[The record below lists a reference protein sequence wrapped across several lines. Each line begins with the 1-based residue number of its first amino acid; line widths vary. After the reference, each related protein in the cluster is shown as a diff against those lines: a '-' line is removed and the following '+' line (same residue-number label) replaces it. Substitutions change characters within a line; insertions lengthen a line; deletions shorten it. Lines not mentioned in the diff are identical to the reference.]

1 MLYLLPRERDE
12 RSLAGQRECGGDFG
26 SPEAAGLEK
35 KKLARFFLR
44 LSRKRRMPALPNASD
59 PLPVRAINAGFPPRV
74 PLPRDIRKGKLYATR
89 SESPCRPIRVTTYGR
104 PRND

>member
-1 MLYLLPRERDE
+1 MKIILWF
-12 RSLAGQRECGGDFG
+12 ECVSAQLCFLHF
-26 SPEAAGLEK
+26 SPAPESQNVTVK
-35 KKLARFFLR
+35 KYKKLARFFLR
-44 LSRKRRMPALPNASD
+44 LSRKRRMPAPPNASD